1 MKTSETWSG
10 GEREIKG
17 QKKNPMLFKQL
28 FKLPMPTVRSAP
40 QRSVLKKKNIITDF
54 VELITQPERI

>member
-1 MKTSETWSG
+1 MKTSETGSG

-40 QRSVLKKKNIITDF
+40 QRSVLKKKI
-54 VELITQPERI
+54 